1 MVEGEHLSR
10 ALRRFLEEDDINLGE
25 VRSHDHLRFHL
36 QVSTISYISLKTTS
50 VATYGYLSHPC
61 YLRLQ
66 SDQSY
71 TPEVVSGRL
80 HVESS

>member
-1 MVEGEHLSR
+1 MTISVFTSSGDLSR
-10 ALRRFLEEDDINLGE
+10 TVSVSSWFNELT
-25 VRSHDHLRFHL
+25 